1 MLGPEVRT
9 LTCSLTCSATAGLWE
24 GRPARR
30 RSPVLSSA
38 VPPTEGR
45 HSLQVSWSRPCFLP
59 PRPRVTPD
67 IRAFIC
73 WDSRRHG
80 ASLPGSQIHTLPPR
94 IPLPHGPPEE
104 GRGALP
110 TVLTLLPHLPEG
122 PAGPSTLSSWKRC
135 H

>member
-1 MLGPEVRT
+1 MLGPEART

-38 VPPTEGR
+38 VPRTEGR
-45 HSLQVSWSRPCFLP
+45 HSPQVSWSRPCFLP

-80 ASLPGSQIHTLPPR
+80 AFLPGSQIHTLPPR
-94 IPLPHGPPEE
+94 IPLPHGPRR
-104 GRGALP
+104 RGGEP
-110 TVLTLLPHLPEG
+110 CPR
-122 PAGPSTLSSWKRC
+122 S
-135 H
+135 